1 FDRSNVG
8 WIGNPTYFGWRWRP
22 HYQIVFGING
32 AWRLFM
38 GDGDKIRVLIV
49 DDNAETRENIR
60 KLLQFESNIEV
71 VGTAKSGR
79 EAIQLS
85 QEITPDVV
93 LMDINMPDMDGIA
106 ATEEI
111 RKHTPS
117 IQVVILSVQGDQNY
131 MRRAMLVG
139 ARDFLT
145 KPPMPDDLTATIRRA
160 GAVAREEREK
170 RAQAYVTLAGGITQS
185 LVGVRMT
192 HGKII
197 MVYSPKGGTG
207 CTTLAVNLALA
218 LHNDETRTMLVDANM
233 QFGDVAVFMNVQGKN
248 TILDLTPRAD
258 ELDPDII
265 EEVMI
270 KHAASG
276 LHILA
281 GPARPENAEK
291 VTAGQF
297 SQVLKYLRQL
307 YAYVVVDTC
316 TSLND
321 ITLSVLDAS
330 DVIVLVATQEF
341 PSIKNSRLF
350 LDLMITM
357 GIPLDKIAFVMNR
370 YDKRNTITPEKVAE
384 NLKQEVV
391 AVIPLDERVVI
402 SSVNRGV
409 PFVLD
414 NKARPSARGV
424 FALAEAL
431 RVKLKD
437 TKGVETEKVL
447 RR

>member
-1 FDRSNVG
+1 
-8 WIGNPTYFGWRWRP
+8 
-22 HYQIVFGING
+22 
-32 AWRLFM
+32 M

-49 DDNAETRENIR
+49 DDDAETRENIR
-60 KLLQFESNIEV
+60 KLLQFETNIEV

-111 RKHTPS
+111 RKKAPS
-117 IQVVILSVQGDQNY
+117 TQVVILSIQGDQNY
-131 MRRAMLVG
+131 MRRAMLAG

-145 KPPMPDDLTATIRRA
+145 KPPMPDELTSAIRRA
-160 GAVAREEREK
+160 GAMAREEREK
-170 RAQAYVTLAGGITQS
+170 RAQAYATPAGGVTQPLAGA
-185 LVGVRMT
+185 RMT
-192 HGKII
+192 PGKII
-197 MVYSPKGGTG
+197 MVYSPKGGSG

-218 LHNDETRTMLVDANM
+218 IHNDETRAMLVDANM
-233 QFGDVAVFMNVQGKN
+233 QFGDVAVFMNEQGKN
-248 TILDLTPRAD
+248 TILDLAPRAD
-258 ELDPDII
+258 ELDPDIV

-281 GPARPENAEK
+281 GPTRPENAEK
-291 VTAGQF
+291 VTAAQF
-297 SQVLKYLRQL
+297 TKVLQYLRQL

-316 TSLND
+316 SYLND
-321 ITLSVLDAS
+321 ITLAVLDVS
-330 DVIVLVATQEF
+330 DVIVLVTTQDV
-341 PSIKNSRLF
+341 PSIKNGRLF
-350 LDLMITM
+350 LDLMVTM
-357 GIPLDKIAFVMNR
+357 GVPVDKVAFVMNR
-370 YDKRNTITPEKVAE
+370 YDKRIAITPEKVAE

-402 SSVNRGV
+402 PSVNRGV

-414 NKARPSARGV
+414 NKAQPAARGV

-431 RVKLKD
+431 RVKLMS
-437 TKGVETEKVL
+437 TEGEVAEKVT